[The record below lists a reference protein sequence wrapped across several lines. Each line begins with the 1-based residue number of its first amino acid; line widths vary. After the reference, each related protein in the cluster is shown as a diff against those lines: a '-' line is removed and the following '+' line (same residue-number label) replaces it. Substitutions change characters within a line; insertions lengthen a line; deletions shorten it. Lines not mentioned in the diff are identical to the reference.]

1 MVTVAASHTVPF
13 GAGRQTVY
21 VNWSTPVKPGAGVYV
36 YVPFD
41 ENTRLPFDGLL
52 VLLNTEPDGYVS
64 LPFTSAVTGVL
75 YGVVSLSSFASG
87 PTTIVTVAGSHSVP
101 FGAGRHTSYANTST
115 PVKPAFGL

>member
-41 ENTRLPFDGLL
+41 ENTQTAVRRIARVVEHSTRWIRVVALHICRYRCI
-52 VLLNTEPDGYVS
+52 VWRSRYVVIRQR
-64 LPFTSAVTGVL
+64 T
-75 YGVVSLSSFASG
+75 
-87 PTTIVTVAGSHSVP
+87 TTIVTVAGSHSVP
-101 FGAGRHTSYANTST
+101 FGAGRHT
-115 PVKPAFGL
+115 